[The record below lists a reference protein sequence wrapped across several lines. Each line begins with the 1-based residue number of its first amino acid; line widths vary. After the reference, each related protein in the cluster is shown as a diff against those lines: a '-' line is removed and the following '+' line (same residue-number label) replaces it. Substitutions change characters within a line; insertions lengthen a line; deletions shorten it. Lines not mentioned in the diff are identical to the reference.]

1 MAVPSLDALIKAG
14 FDVVAVLTRPDA
26 PVGRKRVLTPSP
38 VAARA
43 MELGIEV
50 IRAAKVDADTTAG
63 IAEFAPDVA
72 AIVAYGGIVP
82 KAALGVPRHGWS
94 ICTSPCFRHGAVLPP
109 VQRSIIAGDDVTG
122 GAVTFQL
129 EEGLDTGPVFGT
141 LTETVRPEDTA
152 GDLLERLS
160 ISGAVLLSQ
169 TLSAIDAGQAAPQ
182 PQNGGEISLAPKL
195 TLDDGRLDWQ
205 QPALVLNRRA
215 RGVTPEPGAWTTL
228 EGQRVKL
235 EPVALRP
242 EVKDL
247 PPGSIRV
254 EGKSVLVGTGS
265 HAVELGRIQPAGKKM
280 MSSADWAAAW
290 QHPREW
296 YSNER
301 VRPPRPPQQ
310 QREPGRQRGR
320 ETETRRA
327 TVEPVGR
334 ASATPRAA
342 SETGDRRGASPITLR
357 RSAPAAQIQPD
368 WWLLKCSA
376 RLLPKMPTQILCFR
390 RASGNTASTVGM
402 PDLPL
407 N

>member
-1 MAVPSLDALIKAG
+1 MRVLFAGTPAVAVPSLDALLKAG

-26 PVGRKRVLTPSP
+26 PLGRKRVMTPSP

-43 MELGIEV
+43 GELGIDV
-50 IRAAKVDADTTAG
+50 IRAAKVDADTTAR

-82 KAALGVPRHGWS
+82 RAALGVPTYGWVNLHFS
-94 ICTSPCFRHGAVLPP
+94 LLPAWRGAAP

-122 GAVTFQL
+122 AATFQL

-182 PQNGGEISLAPKL
+182 PQTGEVSLAPKL
-195 TLDDGRLDWQ
+195 TLEDGRMDWQ
-205 QPALVLNRRA
+205 QPALALNRRA

-228 EGQRVKL
+228 EGQRIKL
-235 EPVALRP
+235 EPVELRP

-247 PPGSIRV
+247 APGTIRID
-254 EGKSVLVGTGS
+254 GKSVLVGTGS

-280 MSSADWAAAW
+280 MSSADWARGLAA
-290 QHPREW
+290 P
-296 YSNER
+296 ER
-301 VRPPRPPQQ
+301 VVF
-310 QREPGRQRGR
+310 E
-320 ETETRRA
+320 
-327 TVEPVGR
+327 
-334 ASATPRAA
+334 
-342 SETGDRRGASPITLR
+342 
-357 RSAPAAQIQPD
+357 
-368 WWLLKCSA
+368 
-376 RLLPKMPTQILCFR
+376 
-390 RASGNTASTVGM
+390 
-402 PDLPL
+402 
-407 N
+407 

>member
-1 MAVPSLDALIKAG
+1 MAVPSLDALVKAG
-14 FDVVAVLTRPDA
+14 FQIVAVLTRPDA

-50 IRAAKVDADTTAG
+50 IRAAKVDAETTQR

-82 KAALGVPRHGWS
+82 KAALGVPAHGWVNLHFS
-94 ICTSPCFRHGAVLPP
+94 LLPAWRGAAP

-122 GAVTFQL
+122 AATFQL

-182 PQNGGEISLAPKL
+182 PQTGEISLAPKL

-205 QPALVLNRRA
+205 QPALALNRRA

-228 EGQRVKL
+228 DGQRVKL
-235 EPVALRP
+235 EPVTLRP
-242 EVKDL
+242 DIKDL
-247 PPGSIRV
+247 PPGSIKV
-254 EGKSVLVGTGS
+254 DGKSVLVGTGS

-280 MSSADWAAAW
+280 MSPADWARGLAT
-290 QHPREW
+290 P
-296 YSNER
+296 ER
-301 VRPPRPPQQ
+301 VVF
-310 QREPGRQRGR
+310 E
-320 ETETRRA
+320 
-327 TVEPVGR
+327 
-334 ASATPRAA
+334 
-342 SETGDRRGASPITLR
+342 
-357 RSAPAAQIQPD
+357 
-368 WWLLKCSA
+368 
-376 RLLPKMPTQILCFR
+376 
-390 RASGNTASTVGM
+390 
-402 PDLPL
+402 
-407 N
+407 